1 MSSSSS
7 DGVDEAFE
15 EFFDEEF
22 DNIVDS
28 LLVQANKPKRRAY
41 IESTIARSSI
51 LFMALPKKY

>member
-41 IESTIARSSI
+41 IERDRE
-51 LFMALPKKY
+51 